1 MAIFDI
7 SKKNRPKKIYTFEEV
22 YGGNIISNLSFSLI
36 KAFFIFLPL
45 ILISH
50 LVTGNGDVTY
60 NQRRGIPGAI
70 SVRDAIAYHL
80 FIIEDNHNT
89 KLLRKTKWHL
99 ESTIEEVNNGFSC
112 RFLTYF

>member
-1 MAIFDI
+1 MVFETCTAHPFIDSGDWALLKEITDKKLLVSLHHYFDKSANMAIFDI

-60 NQRRGIPGAI
+60 NQREESLAQ
-70 SVRDAIAYHL
+70 SL
-80 FIIEDNHNT
+80 FEMI
-89 KLLRKTKWHL
+89 
-99 ESTIEEVNNGFSC
+99 
-112 RFLTYF
+112 